1 MLKITVC
8 IGSACHLKGSRE
20 IVERLQALIKKEKMT
35 EEIELKGTF
44 CLGNCQKDGVSITID
59 DQYHNVLKDDID
71 TFFEQYILNH

>member
-8 IGSACHLKGSRE
+8 ISSACHLKGSRE

>member
-20 IVERLQALIKKEKMT
+20 IVERLQALIKKEKLT

>member
-20 IVERLQALIKKEKMT
+20 IVERLQALIKKENLT

-71 TFFEQYILNH
+71 TFFEQYILNQ